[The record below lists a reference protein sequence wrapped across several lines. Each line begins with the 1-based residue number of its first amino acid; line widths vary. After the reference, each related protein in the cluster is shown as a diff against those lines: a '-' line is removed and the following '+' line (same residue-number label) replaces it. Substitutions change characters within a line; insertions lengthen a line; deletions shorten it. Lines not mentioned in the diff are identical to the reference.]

1 MLQALKEIAAP
12 AQLGEASI
20 DRILAFARAH
30 LGMDLAW
37 ISRAA
42 GTVQVIEFV
51 DGAADGFGVGLGTA
65 LPAFPCVGRR
75 GRAFATAPLLRPDGR
90 LYGYVACL
98 AQTAGPSP
106 AARDEQFLELVAAL
120 LAPSVA
126 TLDAERERR
135 ARLGARV
142 QAVLD
147 AGGPAMVFQPI
158 WALHNRR
165 PVACEALARFPH
177 LDRPWSPDRWFAD
190 AAEVGLGAELE
201 AAAARA
207 GLAALRTLPADVA
220 VSVNVSAAH
229 LDHPAVLGV
238 LGDAEPDRTIVE
250 ITEHDQI
257 RDYEAVRTAC
267 EPLRDNGCTI
277 AVDDAGAGFAGFQHL
292 VELRPDI
299 IKLDRQITRN
309 FDCDPARAA
318 MATALVGF
326 GRAVGAT
333 LLAEGVETAAE
344 LEAAARFGI
353 HYAQGYHL
361 GRPQPL
367 KVTGGSAPTALVL
380 PERSR
385 RADLWM

>member
-1 MLQALKEIAAP
+1 MLQALKEVAAP
-12 AQLGEASI
+12 VQLGEASI

-42 GTVQVIEFV
+42 GTVQVVEFV
-51 DGAADGFGVGLGTA
+51 DGAADTFNVRLGTT
-65 LPAFPCVGRR
+65 LPAFSCVGRR
-75 GRAFATAPLLRPDGR
+75 GRAFATAPLQLPDGR

-98 AQTAGPSP
+98 AQTAGFPP
-106 AARDEQFLELVAAL
+106 APRDEQFLELVAAL

-126 TLDAERERR
+126 ALDAERERR

-158 WALHNRR
+158 WGLHNRR
-165 PVACEALARFPH
+165 PIACEALARFPH
-177 LDRPWSPDRWFAD
+177 LGQPRSPDRWFAD

-207 GLAALRTLPADVA
+207 GLAALDHLPSDIA

-229 LDHPAVLGV
+229 LDHPAVARV
-238 LGDAEPDRTIVE
+238 LHDADLDRTIVE

-257 RDYEAVRTAC
+257 RDYEAVRRAC
-267 EPLRDNGCTI
+267 EPLRDRGCTI

-318 MATALVGF
+318 MATALAGF

-344 LEAAARFGI
+344 LEAAAKFGI
-353 HYAQGYHL
+353 HYAQGYYL

-367 KVTGGSAPTALVL
+367 KVALGGAPTGVVL
-380 PERSR
+380 PGPAQRV
-385 RADLWM
+385 DLWM